1 MAASTGSGGF
11 GLAPPPYD
19 SYDYQRQQYQSQ
31 LGAMYQQYERNL
43 GRPAPKQEKQ
53 ETNEQDIIL
62 LLEDN

>member
-19 SYDYQRQQYQSQ
+19 SYDYQRQQYLSQ
-31 LGAMYQQYERNL
+31 LGALTRWEDPRL
-43 GRPAPKQEKQ
+43 EIKESF
-53 ETNEQDIIL
+53 EESSDIIL